1 MAENPARPIGRVV
14 ATEQRPSTP
23 HQFSFWTARESPV
36 GIGAIVR
43 VEATGRTVLGV
54 VTDGFAWSDIESP
67 LQAASLARGDPT
79 GASTFRDA
87 EEVRLYTASVLPQVP
102 GEAVQPVP
110 LEGGYLARASAPPV
124 LRHPATQGKPGSPR
138 LPSPGRSPGSRSSRC
153 RSRRCT
159 WRAIPTSL

>member
-67 LQAASLARGDPT
+67 LQAASRARGCPT
-79 GASTFRDA
+79 GPSTSGNA
-87 EEVRLYTASVLPQVP
+87 EEVGLSPAAAPRQAP
-102 GEAVQPVP
+102 GEPVQPVP
-110 LEGGYLARASAPPV
+110 LEAVYLARD
-124 LRHPATQGKPGSPR
+124 
-138 LPSPGRSPGSRSSRC
+138 
-153 RSRRCT
+153 
-159 WRAIPTSL
+159 